1 MRGPLASSMTATC
14 IRRSQRRRSRRS
26 SVLVSR
32 FASTPL
38 SRAIAARPPPTR
50 GQRPPPEKRAAAT
63 RARAPPRRNNHVER
77 TPASERG
84 HAARYRNT
92 RGRGDHRPCRGRPRR
107 APDELLAF
115 PFGLEPRA
123 ARALVRAGT
132 LPAAKIGRRTYARRS
147 DVLALVDK
155 LAKKPAKAEP
165 TSNYAELVASAR
177 GRR

>member
-1 MRGPLASSMTATC
+1 MLNVHQLPSAGTPRVTAT
-14 IRRSQRRRSRRS
+14 REGE
-26 SVLVSR
+26 
-32 FASTPL
+32 
-38 SRAIAARPPPTR
+38 AIIVRVEAARA
-50 GQRPPPEKRAAAT
+50 E
-63 RARAPPRRNNHVER
+63 
-77 TPASERG
+77 
-84 HAARYRNT
+84 
-92 RGRGDHRPCRGRPRR
+92 

-115 PFGLEPRA
+115 PFGLEPHA